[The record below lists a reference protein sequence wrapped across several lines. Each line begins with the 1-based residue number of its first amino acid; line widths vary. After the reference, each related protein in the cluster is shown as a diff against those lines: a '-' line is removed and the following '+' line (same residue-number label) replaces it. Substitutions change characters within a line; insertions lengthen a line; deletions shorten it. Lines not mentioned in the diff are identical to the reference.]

1 MSDVCVAKYLED
13 ETESVS
19 ERPCES
25 VVVKRREIAII
36 EGDPFRIERLDPGDE
51 IEKCGFIWDSW

>member
-1 MSDVCVAKYLED
+1 VAKYLED